1 MRPYFDFAHLVTFAD
16 TNLVGNVYFANYL
29 SWQGECRERFLAAHA
44 PGVVARLAGD
54 LALATVSCS
63 CEYFSELY
71 ALDVVSVRMS
81 LRSIDFNRIAMDF
94 GYYRVNA
101 GPAQLV
107 ARGEQTVACMIRHGG
122 ELMPVA
128 VPDELRRAL
137 DRFGGREAAPSLP
150 ATVSQ
155 DVAPNNYWDQ
165 SRVAAGHATAT

>member
-29 SWQGECRERFLAAHA
+29 AWQGECRERFLAEYA
-44 PGVVARLAGD
+44 PEVVARLADD
-54 LALATVSCS
+54 LALVTVSCS

-81 LRSIDFNRIAMDF
+81 LRSIEFNRVAMDF

-107 ARGEQTVACMIRHGG
+107 ARGEQTVACMVRQGG
-122 ELMPVA
+122 ELVPVE
-128 VPDELRRAL
+128 VPQELRRAL
-137 DRFGGREAAPSLP
+137 ESYADHARLVAGGAS
-150 ATVSQ
+150 S
-155 DVAPNNYWDQ
+155 VA
-165 SRVAAGHATAT
+165 